1 MRLRRWLLRPVA
13 IAVSSCFTQGWCNPT
28 GPHIVNGAVTFQRPD
43 ARTLNVTNS
52 PGAIIN
58 WRGFSIGANEVTRFV
73 QQSASSAVLN
83 RVVGADVS
91 RIYGQLLSNG
101 RVFLVNPAGIMIGP
115 GAVIDTA
122 SLVASTLNLTD
133 ADFLAGKLRFRGD
146 ENSGPIV
153 NQGSIRTSVG
163 GHAILVAPNVEN
175 AGLIEAPG
183 GSILLAAGQKL
194 TIGSIDLPGVQFEIQ
209 APSDSVVNVGKLIA
223 DGGAVGA
230 FAGTLRHSGDIRAN
244 ALTRDEAGR
253 VVLEG
258 QSSVMVAG
266 GSTTI
271 ANGGTGGNISI
282 ESGDTT
288 LVSGEVTAAG
298 TAGRGGTVQI
308 LGDRVGILGRAGVSA
323 SGKRAG
329 GTILIGGDVHGENPR
344 VRNASGTFVGSDATV
359 TADAV
364 TRGDGGRIVVWA
376 NEATRVHGRLSARG
390 ADGGKGGFVET
401 SGRYLEVTRAPQIGA
416 GGTWLLDPRDIEVIA
431 GESTNI
437 GEPPTFLPIDDNS
450 KLGAAQINAQLD
462 EGVNVVIDTGAAG
475 SQQGDLTINAPIV
488 QVSGISSNASLTL
501 NAANSVT
508 VNADIVLAGGDINV
522 TTGSATGAMTV
533 NSATVR
539 TDGAMHLDLAGA
551 LVVQT
556 ANASDARLHASAGQA
571 ISARSVVVT
580 TSGSGSA
587 SISNGAGGQTIAV
600 NNANAGSGIDVVS
613 TGSGVARI
621 SNGLS
626 DDGLPIARP
635 GPQSITIDD
644 GDRLQVIGR
653 GGTAMIESAADQ
665 FIALRGTG
673 ANQIVL
679 GAANAAGSALIQ
691 ASGSQFVS
699 AGSRGQRGG
708 VTLVGGVAEGTSAS
722 IRTIGPLG
730 SQNVSTSG
738 TISAVGGSAIGSEG
752 PSASADAGIR
762 HEGAGPQVISAES
775 IVLRGGTGGGTDNDG
790 FIASIEGA
798 QF

>member
-1 MRLRRWLLRPVA
+1 
-13 IAVSSCFTQGWCNPT
+13 
-28 GPHIVNGAVTFQRPD
+28 
-43 ARTLNVTNS
+43 
-52 PGAIIN
+52 
-58 WRGFSIGANEVTRFV
+58 
-73 QQSASSAVLN
+73 
-83 RVVGADVS
+83 
-91 RIYGQLLSNG
+91 
-101 RVFLVNPAGIMIGP
+101 
-115 GAVIDTA
+115 
-122 SLVASTLNLTD
+122 
-133 ADFLAGKLRFRGD
+133 
-146 ENSGPIV
+146 
-153 NQGSIRTSVG
+153 
-163 GHAILVAPNVEN
+163 
-175 AGLIEAPG
+175 
-183 GSILLAAGQKL
+183 
-194 TIGSIDLPGVQFEIQ
+194 
-209 APSDSVVNVGKLIA
+209 
-223 DGGAVGA
+223 
-230 FAGTLRHSGDIRAN
+230 
-244 ALTRDEAGR
+244 
-253 VVLEG
+253 
-258 QSSVMVAG
+258 
-266 GSTTI
+266 
-271 ANGGTGGNISI
+271 
-282 ESGDTT
+282 
-288 LVSGEVTAAG
+288 
-298 TAGRGGTVQI
+298 
-308 LGDRVGILGRAGVSA
+308 
-323 SGKRAG
+323 
-329 GTILIGGDVHGENPR
+329 
-344 VRNASGTFVGSDATV
+344 
-359 TADAV
+359 
-364 TRGDGGRIVVWA
+364 
-376 NEATRVHGRLSARG
+376 
-390 ADGGKGGFVET
+390 
-401 SGRYLEVTRAPQIGA
+401 
-416 GGTWLLDPRDIEVIA
+416 
-431 GESTNI
+431 
-437 GEPPTFLPIDDNS
+437 
-450 KLGAAQINAQLD
+450 
-462 EGVNVVIDTGAAG
+462 
-475 SQQGDLTINAPIV
+475 PIV

-621 SNGLS
+621 SNGFS

-798 QF
+798 QFINAGVGGITLVGGSGGDGNDAHITQFGIASPQTITVATGGSIVLQGGSSPGFGKRAAITAFGPSQLIEFVDPGSGQASAAGVSTPSGDASLAAASATRSRVSAPGGGIVVIGGSVGAANEATIVSDGTQTITGSPDLTLTGGASGGQRGSGNAATIRSSVSQDFTLGTVQLSGGAGGIDNYASIEAPIQSIST